1 MYVSRKCVYFFMI
14 ITNNKIIII
23 IIRNISVITFVCLY
37 FVSLKIKRIENN
49 NNKQLN
55 INVETTNM
63 MKKQNR

>member
-49 NNKQLN
+49 NNK
-55 INVETTNM
+55 
-63 MKKQNR
+63 